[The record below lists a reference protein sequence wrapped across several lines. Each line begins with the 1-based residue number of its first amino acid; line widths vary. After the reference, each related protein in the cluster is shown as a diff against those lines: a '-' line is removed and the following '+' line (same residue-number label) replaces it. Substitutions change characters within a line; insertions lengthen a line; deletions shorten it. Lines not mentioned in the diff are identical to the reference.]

1 MKLDQI
7 VLNAPRNVTLTAY
20 LQGVEG
26 EFPNIPRRPAM
37 LVLPGGGY
45 RMCSDREADP
55 VALAYAQAGFQTFI
69 LRYSVGENA
78 VWPNPLEDYEQAM
91 TLIRSNAD
99 RWNLYP
105 DKVAVIGFSAG
116 GHLAAC
122 AATMAKNRPNA
133 AVLGYAVTDEAT
145 AKSCLASAPSA
156 VDSVDQNT
164 CPCFLFATRT
174 DELVPIRNTM
184 RFSQALEEYGVMF
197 ESHIYAYG
205 PHGFSTADSSVL
217 TPETNITPRAGR
229 WVADSITWLRDT
241 LGDFGAGELT
251 APKCGN
257 RVNDNYEPFCSVD
270 CTISHLMQNAQARAV
285 LAPLMKAAQEKMA
298 QLYGEEMTVGN
309 ESDSVGLGANM
320 TLRAALAY
328 GRVPQTTVD
337 ALDEQL
343 RRIPNL

>member
-1 MKLDQI
+1 MKMEQI
-7 VLNAPRNVTLTAY
+7 LLNKARNVTLTAY
-20 LQGVEG
+20 LQGVGG

-55 VALAYAQAGFQTFI
+55 VALAYAQAGFQTFV
-69 LRYSVGENA
+69 LRYSVGA
-78 VWPNPLEDYEQAM
+78 HAAWPNPLEDYEQAM
-91 TLIRSNAD
+91 EMIRANAQI
-99 RWNLYP
+99 WNLYA

-122 AATMAKNRPNA
+122 AAAMARNKPNA

-184 RFSQALEEYGVMF
+184 RFAQALEAYGIMF

-205 PHGFSTADSSVL
+205 PHGFSTADSGVL
-217 TPETNITPRAGR
+217 APGTGISPRAGR
-229 WVADSITWLRDT
+229 WVADSIAWLRET

-251 APKCGN
+251 APKYGS
-257 RVNDNYEPFCSVD
+257 RVNDDYAPRCSVD
-270 CTISHLMQNAQARAV
+270 CTMARLMKNEQARSV

-298 QLYGEEMTVGN
+298 QLYGEEMTAGEEPGN
-309 ESDSVGLGANM
+309 AGLGANM
-320 TLRAALAY
+320 TLRPALSY
-328 GRVPQTTVD
+328 GRVPQTMID
-337 ALDEQL
+337 QLDEQL